1 MQTND
6 IDWPAFVKYAGD
18 DELALVVDEACWQR
32 EFDQHVFEA
41 GDFLVDR
48 RGRRIE
54 LPFEADPVSKTTR
67 VTPDELGA
75 LLRGHFAALG
85 QCCIAKLP
93 ALPASEVLLLLQ
105 DADNS

>member
-18 DELALVVDEACWQR
+18 DELALVVDGACWQR
-32 EFDQHVFEA
+32 EFEQHIFEA

-48 RGRRIE
+48 RGRRFALPIE
-54 LPFEADPVSKTTR
+54 TYPVSRTAR
-67 VTPDELGA
+67 VAPEELGA

-85 QCCIAKLP
+85 QCCITKLP
-93 ALPASEVLLLLQ
+93 ALPASEVLQLLQ